1 VLTVQ
6 KIEMFGGVM
15 AGNGQLYD
23 DWCLALGHGHG
34 CYMGEN
40 EIDGFVMCQ
49 FWDVY
54 NVTLQQPWNFLSQHC
69 LGE

>member
-1 VLTVQ
+1 MLTVQ

-49 FWDVY
+49 F
-54 NVTLQQPWNFLSQHC
+54 
-69 LGE
+69 